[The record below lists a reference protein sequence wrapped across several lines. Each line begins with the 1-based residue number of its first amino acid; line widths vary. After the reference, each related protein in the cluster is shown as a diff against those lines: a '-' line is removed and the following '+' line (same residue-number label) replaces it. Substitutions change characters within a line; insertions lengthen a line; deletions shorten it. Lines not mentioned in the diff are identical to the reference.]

1 MKTTSSE
8 AAQTPSSLNAGEDS
22 SPAGTKN
29 ELPLVSVGVFLYNEG
44 KYVRESLQSL
54 LAQDYPNFE
63 LIVSDNCSTDETS
76 DICREVCAQD
86 DRVKYERLDR
96 NIGSVANSIRVLERA
111 TGEYFMWAS
120 GHDLWTP
127 GYISSCV
134 AALESNP
141 DAAIA
146 YGESD
151 WIDKDGLPL
160 DRHSGYYDTRGMDPA
175 LRLFFAFWGN
185 MHPILGVIRTRC
197 LRAIPKIHACAG
209 TDQIVLAQ
217 LAFEGAFV
225 HVPAAG
231 WTRREPR
238 DPETHQQKISRYVS
252 AEFGLAGSWL
262 DRNIPLLRLPLELL
276 RTVLRSRIRLTKK
289 IAVLLA
295 LLPAFLL
302 RYLVA
307 RNPEQ

>member
-8 AAQTPSSLNAGEDS
+8 STNTPAGSRSAGED
-22 SPAGTKN
+22 PMAAAGNKA
-29 ELPLVSVGVFLYNEG
+29 LPLVSVGVFLYNEG

-54 LAQDYPNFE
+54 LSQDYPNFE

-76 DICREVCAQD
+76 DICQEFRAQD
-86 DRVKYERLDR
+86 KRVRYERLEE

-146 YGESD
+146 YGASD
-151 WIDKDGLPL
+151 WIDKEGLPL
-160 DRHSGYYDTRGMDPA
+160 RKQSGYYDTRGMDPA

-197 LRAIPKIHACAG
+197 LEAIPKIHACAG

-217 LAFEGAFV
+217 LAFEGAFL

-238 DPETHQQKISRYVS
+238 YPETHKQKMSRYLS
-252 AEFGLAGSWL
+252 PEFGLAGSWL
-262 DRNIPLLRLPLELL
+262 DRNIPLLRLPLELM
-276 RTVLRSRIRLTKK
+276 RTVWRSQIRLTKK
-289 IAVLLA
+289 LAVMLA

-307 RNPEQ
+307 RNPE